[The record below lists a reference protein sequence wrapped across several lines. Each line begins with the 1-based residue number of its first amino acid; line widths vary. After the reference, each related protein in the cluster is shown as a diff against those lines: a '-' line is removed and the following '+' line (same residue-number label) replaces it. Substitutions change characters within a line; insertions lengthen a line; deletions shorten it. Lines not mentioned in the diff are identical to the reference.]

1 LLLEYVALPDAVAAE
16 LRGAAVEI
24 DMSDE
29 HVAVLNDACIM
40 LLQERGLESSG
51 QVSDFGRRLEKI
63 IDALNED

>member
-1 LLLEYVALPDAVAAE
+1 
-16 LRGAAVEI
+16 
-24 DMSDE
+24 MSDE